1 MKDRGA
7 KAKAPPCPPGSY
19 TTEFIDYF
27 TDIPLQLVN
36 KINPT
41 HFIASFYLKDRSPNT
56 FFMGPIV
63 DKDIESAI
71 GNLKNSNV
79 V

>member
-1 MKDRGA
+1 MPNK
-7 KAKAPPCPPGSY
+7 
-19 TTEFIDYF
+19 FINYF

-41 HFIASFYLKDRSPNT
+41 KFIASFYLKDRSPDT

-71 GNLKNSNV
+71 GNLRNKNCT
-79 V
+79 

>member
-1 MKDRGA
+1 MPNK
-7 KAKAPPCPPGSY
+7 
-19 TTEFIDYF
+19 FINYF

-36 KINPT
+36 QINPT
-41 HFIASFYLKDRSPNT
+41 NFIASFYLKDRSPDT

-71 GNLKNSNV
+71 GNLRNKNCT
-79 V
+79 